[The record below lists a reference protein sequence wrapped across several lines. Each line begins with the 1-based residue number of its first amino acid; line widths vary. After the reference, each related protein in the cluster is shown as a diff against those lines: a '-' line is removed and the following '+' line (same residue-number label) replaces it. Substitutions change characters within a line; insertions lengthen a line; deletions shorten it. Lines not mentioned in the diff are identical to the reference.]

1 MAFSEYLNFI
11 RSYKIDSIQNSST
24 ILMPLNSELVVVH
37 ATLLQKL
44 LSFKFCRFSFDFLRD
59 DRSKNHRNYSR
70 HFHVRSAEKITN
82 EICCVWCCYLI
93 RKYKIK
99 RQILTHD
106 LLNLFSKVA
115 SKSCITQFKCK
126 QVVLSP
132 INLNVKDVKN

>member
-1 MAFSEYLNFI
+1 MNSSYTPVNFDMNPSNTTKKGAI
-11 RSYKIDSIQNSST
+11 SLSKIDSIQNLST
-24 ILMPLNSELVVVH
+24 ILMPLNSVLVVVH

-93 RKYKIK
+93 REYKVK
-99 RQILTHD
+99 R
-106 LLNLFSKVA
+106 
-115 SKSCITQFKCK
+115 
-126 QVVLSP
+126 
-132 INLNVKDVKN
+132 

>member
-1 MAFSEYLNFI
+1 
-11 RSYKIDSIQNSST
+11 
-24 ILMPLNSELVVVH
+24 MPLNSELVVVH

-59 DRSKNHRNYSR
+59 DRSKNYSR

-93 RKYKIK
+93 RKYKVK

-106 LLNLFSKVA
+106 LLNLFSTVT
-115 SKSCITQFKCK
+115 SKFCITQFKCK
-126 QVVLSP
+126 QVFLFL
-132 INLNVKDVKN
+132 INLNVKYVKNLKLT